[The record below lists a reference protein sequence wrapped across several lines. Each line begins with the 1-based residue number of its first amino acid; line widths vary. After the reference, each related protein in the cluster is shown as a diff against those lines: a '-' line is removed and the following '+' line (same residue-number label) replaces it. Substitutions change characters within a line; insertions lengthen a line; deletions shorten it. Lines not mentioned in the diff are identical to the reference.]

1 MSDCFAI
8 GTKVV
13 GPGAPVFVIA
23 EIGINHEGSAEKC
36 AEMIHAAGNAGADAI
51 KLQTVDADIAY
62 APSSPSYELFKRS
75 ALRRE
80 ETAAM
85 FALAR
90 ELGMVPLTTIV
101 DEPTLDWIRNLKPD
115 CFKVSSGLLSN
126 TPFISRLAC
135 DGKPLIMSTGLGEV
149 GDIEAAVSAI
159 DGRVP
164 FALLQCTS
172 LYPCPD
178 EEVNLAAIQHLA
190 KRWSCVTG
198 YSDHS
203 RDCLPSV
210 LSVMEGAAIVEKHF
224 TLDQKRAGFD
234 HAVSAEPD
242 AFKEMV
248 CQIRRAETL
257 KGSGRLEMSASL
269 QTNKALYSRCVVA
282 LKDLSKG
289 TLLDDKCIGIRRP
302 NPGNRG
308 AAPEDM
314 CWMVG
319 RVLQRSVKAFDGV
332 ILKDTSSAFGN
343 EDD

>member
-1 MSDCFAI
+1 MNDCFAI
-8 GTKVV
+8 GNKIV

-23 EIGINHEGSAEKC
+23 EIGINHEGSVEKC
-36 AEMIHAAGNAGADAI
+36 AEMIRAASGAGADAI

-62 APSSPSYELFKRS
+62 APNSPSYELFKRS
-75 ALRRE
+75 ALSRE

-101 DEPTLDWIRNLKPD
+101 DEPTLSWIRNLRPD

-126 TPFISRLAC
+126 TPFISRLAGE
-135 DGKPLIMSTGLGEV
+135 GKPLIMSTGLGNV
-149 GDIEAAVSAI
+149 GDIEAALSAI
-159 DGRVP
+159 DKQVS

-178 EEVNLAAIQHLA
+178 EEVNLSAIQHLA
-190 KRWSCVTG
+190 KRWSCVAG

-203 RDCLPSV
+203 QDCLPSV

-234 HAVSAEPD
+234 HAVSAEPA

-248 CQIRRAETL
+248 SQIHRAKTL
-257 KGSGRLEMSASL
+257 KGSGSLEMAASL
-269 QTNKALYSRCVVA
+269 EANRALFSRCVVA
-282 LKDLSKG
+282 LKDLTTG
-289 TLLDDKCIGIRRP
+289 TLLDDECIGIRRP

-314 CWMVG
+314 SRLVG
-319 RVLQRSVKAFDGV
+319 RVLKRSVRAFDGV
-332 ILKDTSSAFGN
+332 VLQDTNSACGSKD
-343 EDD
+343 D